1 MEEDKMKLSDSLA
14 VQRTILANER
24 TVLAHLRTFIGMI
37 GSGAALL
44 KLIDFGWMRPIAV
57 VLIILAPVILITGI
71 VRYIN
76 TDRTNQV
83 LINAQN
89 E

>member
-1 MEEDKMKLSDSLA
+1 
-14 VQRTILANER
+14 
-24 TVLAHLRTFIGMI
+24 MI

-44 KLIDFGWMRPIAV
+44 KLIDFGWTRPIAV

-76 TDRTNQV
+76 TDRTMHV

>member
-1 MEEDKMKLSDSLA
+1 MSAFHLFGSDYA

-24 TVLAHLRTFIGMI
+24 TVLAYLRTFIGMI

-44 KLIDFGWMRPIAV
+44 KLIDFGWTRPIAV

-76 TDRTNQV
+76 TDRTMHV